1 MDSIT
6 LTANRD
12 KLRFH
17 ADRAERAQMQIEAME
32 EQAVQAAVGKQRG
45 RMRRSDRSVLP
56 DGYMAD
62 ALLRDNHQ
70 YRSLVAVRNGHQ
82 AQVMMYAALIAA
94 GVNRTAYGRHSTD
107 RQHFELKP
115 LETM

>member
-1 MDSIT
+1 MDNII
-6 LTANRD
+6 LKANRD

-32 EQAVQAAVGKQRG
+32 EQAVQAAVGKQQG
-45 RMRRSDRSVLP
+45 RMRRSDKSVLS

-62 ALLRDNHQ
+62 TLLRDNHQ

-82 AQVMMYAALIAA
+82 AQVALYSALIAA
-94 GVNRTAYGRHSTD
+94 GVLRTAYGRYSTD
-107 RQHFELKP
+107 GRHFELRP